1 MRVAVPDGLA
11 EALINA
17 GLAKPA
23 KAKYRSAIVEWIIE
37 GADVGSTVV
46 TLLGTPMVVKF
57 YADWLK
63 NYVQNRKESAKIT
76 IRDPDPKSGALVE
89 ISTDDNIADI
99 EEKIKS
105 HL

>member
-46 TLLGTPMVVKF
+46 TLLDRDRKSVV
-57 YADWLK
+57 
-63 NYVQNRKESAKIT
+63 
-76 IRDPDPKSGALVE
+76 
-89 ISTDDNIADI
+89 
-99 EEKIKS
+99 
-105 HL
+105 

>member
-1 MRVAVPDGLA
+1 
-11 EALINA
+11 
-17 GLAKPA
+17 
-23 KAKYRSAIVEWIIE
+23 
-37 GADVGSTVV
+37 
-46 TLLGTPMVVKF
+46 MVVKF